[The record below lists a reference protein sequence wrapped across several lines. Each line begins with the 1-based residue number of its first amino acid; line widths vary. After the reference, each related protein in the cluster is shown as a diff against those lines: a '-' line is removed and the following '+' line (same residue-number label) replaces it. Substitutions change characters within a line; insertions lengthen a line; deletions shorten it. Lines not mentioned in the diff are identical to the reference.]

1 MSMTNAPLPGM
12 GATLSNSDSKPAE
25 PTAQPSF
32 GSPLAPLVTMT
43 DRAAEKAT
51 AVLEERGQPEG
62 MLRVFVVGG
71 GCSGHQYGMSIAEGA
86 EATDTIVEIEGG
98 VNVVVDHDS
107 VPMISGAEID
117 YVEDLMKSGFTIY
130 NPNAV
135 SACACGSS
143 FQTAG
148 NTGTPRPCA

>member
-1 MSMTNAPLPGM
+1 MTNAPLPGM
-12 GATLSNSDSKPAE
+12 GATLSNSGQSNPDTQPA
-25 PTAQPSF
+25 PQPF

-43 DRAAEKAT
+43 ERAAQKAT
-51 AVLEERGQPEG
+51 TVLEERGQPDG

-71 GCSGHQYGMSIAEGA
+71 GCSGHQYGMSIAERA
-86 EATDTIVEIEGG
+86 EATDTVVEIEGG

-107 VPMISGAEID
+107 VPMIAGAEID

-148 NTGTPRPCA
+148 NAGTPRPCA